1 MKAYTPEKV
10 REIED
15 ALESAKRWHQ
25 GDKWRFS
32 DKHGEWEAQMD
43 FLNAAL
49 ATLRSGQDMEVVC
62 QFHRKNEFFDTDPPT
77 LYEQSIGWEPLYAI
91 KPSKD

>member
-1 MKAYTPEKV
+1 MKAYTPEQV

-15 ALESAKRWHQ
+15 ALMLAKDSADIHAEI
-25 GDKWRFS
+25 GY
-32 DKHGEWEAQMD
+32 MD
-43 FLNAAL
+43 QAI

-62 QFHRKNEFFDTDPPT
+62 QFNRENEFFDTDPPT
-77 LYEQSIGWEPLYAI
+77 VFEQSLGWEPLYAI